1 MSKNLAHPLHPV
13 YDDGKGGGWQG
24 WWLEVVGVTFSVVE
38 FSYFGLCKVPC
49 REGLRSSAAYLEVF
63 PRGE

>member
-13 YDDGKGGGWQG
+13 YDGQG
-24 WWLEVVGVTFSVVE
+24 WWLEVVGVTFFVVE

-49 REGLRSSAAYLEVF
+49 REGLRSSAVYLGDF
-63 PRGE
+63 PR